1 MFLGTFSYFFFAKRE
16 KFFPIFSSSTKKIE
30 LTQPHPQDISVA
42 MHFLLIACIIDVIWS
57 DIANFFQTLAGYQEV
72 AREFEPIKHG
82 EMFWMNYRHYTS
94 YLKKSISFGLPRF
107 CVLDKSKAFNCS
119 IPVLHVKK
127 KIWLS
132 VLFFRLGQYWSKQS
146 LLWIRNLTSAQG
158 SIKKGLQGRM

>member
-1 MFLGTFSYFFFAKRE
+1 MLSVGLQCFRQKIGYFFFAKRE

-30 LTQPHPQDISVA
+30 LTQPRPQDTSVA

-57 DIANFFQTLAGYQEV
+57 DIANFFQTLT
-72 AREFEPIKHG
+72 EPIKHG

-119 IPVLHVKK
+119 IPFLHVQK
-127 KIWLS
+127 KIS

-146 LLWIRNLTSAQG
+146 LLWIRNLTSGQG